1 MGGSETLNIREV
13 LRQTAT
19 SIAAHKLR
27 SFLTMFGIIWGITSV
42 ILLVGLGKG
51 FSRDQK
57 EQLKTIGVDLAIIW
71 GGRTSEQAG
80 GYAAGRPVRLS
91 ISDAYLIKQ
100 EAYLIKTVSPELRR
114 SVAEVSRYNAAS
126 RPVRGVWP
134 EYQRFR
140 SLRVQEGRLMS
151 DNDEKEGRRVVVLG
165 VESRDQLF
173 SGKPAIGEMLTMNGS
188 PYTVI
193 GVLEKK
199 KQNGSYGSGPD
210 NTQLFVPYT
219 SMARDFPPPEKPG
232 IFKGWINNL
241 AVEVADPEHHEDA
254 MRQVYQILGR
264 EHHFDASDKDA
275 LFIWDTLDGSKLVE
289 RIFDIM
295 TIFFGVVAVMTLML
309 GGIGVMN
316 IMLVVVTER
325 TREIGVRK
333 SLGATASDIR
343 NQFFAESAALM
354 MVSGAIGLGIGV
366 GVCLAMNQLL
376 LPDIIPHPVISPLA
390 IVVSLLTLGLIT
402 VGAGMYPAQRSA
414 ALSPIECLRQE

>member
-1 MGGSETLNIREV
+1 MNIREV
-13 LRQTAT
+13 LRQTVS

-57 EQLKTIGVDLAIIW
+57 EHLRTIGVDLAIIW

-80 GYAAGRPVRLS
+80 GYAAGRVVRLS
-91 ISDAYLIKQ
+91 VHDAELIKE

-140 SLRVQEGRLMS
+140 SLAVQQGRLM
-151 DNDEKEGRRVVVLG
+151 DDGDERDARRVAVLG
-165 VESRDQLF
+165 VEARDQLF
-173 SGKPAIGEMLTMNGS
+173 PGRPAVGEVLMMNGS

-193 GVLEKK
+193 GVLTKK

-210 NTQLFVPYT
+210 NTQLFVPYA
-219 SMARDFPPPEKPG
+219 SMARDFPPAERPG

-241 AVEVADPEHHEDA
+241 VVEVKDPDHHEEA
-254 MRQVYQILGR
+254 IHQVYEILGR
-264 EHHFDASDKDA
+264 AHHFDANDKDA
-275 LFIWDTLDGSKLVE
+275 LMIWDTLDGSKLME
-289 RIFDIM
+289 RIFNIM
-295 TIFFGVVAVMTLML
+295 TLFFGAVAIMTLSL

-316 IMLVVVTER
+316 IMLVAVTER

-333 SLGATASDIR
+333 SLGATARDIR
-343 NQFFAESAALM
+343 NQFFAESATLM
-354 MVSGAIGLGIGV
+354 MISGALGLGIGV
-366 GVCLAMNQLL
+366 GICYAFNHLA
-376 LPDIIPHPVISPLA
+376 LPDVVPHPVISPVA
-390 IVVSLLTLGLIT
+390 IIASLLTLGLIT
-402 VGAGMYPAQRSA
+402 VGAGVYPAQRAA

>member
-1 MGGSETLNIREV
+1 V
-13 LRQTAT
+13 LRQTAS

-27 SFLTMFGIIWGITSV
+27 SFLTMFGIVWGITSV

-57 EQLKTIGVDLAIIW
+57 ERLKTIGVDLAIIW

-91 ISDAYLIKQ
+91 IRDAYLIKQ

-114 SVAEVSRYNAAS
+114 SVSEVSRYNAAA

-140 SLRVQEGRLMS
+140 SLKVSEGRLMT
-151 DNDEKEGRRVVVLG
+151 DQDESESRRVVVLG
-165 VESRDQLF
+165 EESRDQLF
-173 SGKPAIGEMLTMNGS
+173 PGKPAIGETLMMNGC

-210 NTQLFVPYT
+210 NTQLFVPYS
-219 SMARDFPPPEKPG
+219 SMARDYPPPEKPG

-241 AVEVADPEHHEDA
+241 AVEVADPDRHEEA
-254 MRQVYQILGR
+254 LKQIYQILGR
-264 EHHFDASDKDA
+264 EHGFQPTDKDA
-275 LFIWDTLDGSKLVE
+275 LMIWDTLEGSQLVE

-295 TIFFGVVAVMTLML
+295 TIFFGAVALMTLSL

-316 IMLVVVTER
+316 IMLVAVTER

-333 SLGATASDIR
+333 SLGATAADIR

-354 MVSGAIGLGIGV
+354 SISGLIGLTIGLGFCFAIR
-366 GVCLAMNQLL
+366 N
-376 LPDIIPHPVISPLA
+376 LPMPDFIPHPIISPVA
-390 IVVSLLTLGLIT
+390 IVASLLTLGAIT
-402 VGAGMYPAQRSA
+402 LGAGMYPAQRA
-414 ALSPIECLRQE
+414 AELSPIECLRQE

>member
-1 MGGSETLNIREV
+1 MNIREV
-13 LRQTAT
+13 IRQTAA

-57 EQLKTIGVDLAIIW
+57 EHLRTIGVDLAIIW

-80 GYAAGRPVRLS
+80 GYAAGRVVRLS
-91 ISDAYLIKQ
+91 IQDAYTIKS

-114 SVAEVSRYNAAS
+114 SVAEVSRYNAAY

-134 EYQRFR
+134 DYQRFR
-140 SLRVQEGRLMS
+140 SLKVQEGRLMT
-151 DNDEKEGRRVVVLG
+151 DDDETDARRVVVLG

-173 SGKPAIGEMLTMNGS
+173 PGKPAIGETLTMNGS

-210 NTQLFVPYT
+210 NTQLFVPYS
-219 SMARDFPPPEKPG
+219 SMARDYPPPERPG
-232 IFKGWINNL
+232 ISKGWINNL
-241 AVEVADPEHHEDA
+241 VVEVADPQHHEDA
-254 MRQVYQILGR
+254 MHQIYQILGR
-264 EHHFDASDKDA
+264 EHRFDPSDKDA

-289 RIFDIM
+289 RIFDVM
-295 TIFFGVVAVMTLML
+295 TIFFGAVALMTLSL

-316 IMLVVVTER
+316 IMLVAVTER

-333 SLGATASDIR
+333 SLGATAKDIR
-343 NQFFAESAALM
+343 NQFFAESATLM
-354 MVSGAIGLGIGV
+354 LISGAIGLGIGI
-366 GVCLAMNQLL
+366 GICLLVSNVQ
-376 LPDIIPHPVISPLA
+376 LPDIVPHPVISPLA
-390 IVVSLLTLGLIT
+390 IIASLVTLGLIT
-402 VGAGMYPAQRSA
+402 VGAGMYPAQRAA
-414 ALSPIECLRQE
+414 ALSPIECLRSE

>member
-1 MGGSETLNIREV
+1 
-13 LRQTAT
+13 
-19 SIAAHKLR
+19 
-27 SFLTMFGIIWGITSV
+27 MFGIIWGITSV

-57 EQLKTIGVDLAIIW
+57 ERLKTIGVDLAIIW

-80 GYAAGRPVRLS
+80 DTPPGARFACRFRMRT
-91 ISDAYLIKQ
+91 LIKN

-134 EYQRFR
+134 DYQRFR
-140 SLRVQEGRLMS
+140 SLKVQEGRLMS
-151 DNDEKEGRRVVVLG
+151 EDDEKEGRRVVVLG

-173 SGKPAIGEMLTMNGS
+173 PGKPAIGETLMMDGS

-210 NTQLFVPYT
+210 NTSSLSLI
-219 SMARDFPPPEKPG
+219 SMARDFPPPERPG

-241 AVEVADPEHHEDA
+241 VVEVADPEHHEDA
-254 MRQVYQILGR
+254 MQQIYQILGR

-295 TIFFGVVAVMTLML
+295 TIFFGAVALMTLSL

-316 IMLVVVTER
+316 IMLVAVTER

-333 SLGATASDIR
+333 SLGATARDIR

-354 MVSGAIGLGIGV
+354 MISGAFGLGIGV
-366 GVCLAMNQLL
+366 GICLVVSNLE
-376 LPDIIPHPVISPLA
+376 LPDIVPHPVISPLA
-390 IVVSLLTLGLIT
+390 IIESLLTLGLIT
-402 VGAGMYPAQRSA
+402 VGAGMYPAQRAA

>member
-1 MGGSETLNIREV
+1 LNIREV
-13 LRQTAT
+13 LRQTAS

-27 SFLTMFGIIWGITSV
+27 SFLTMFGIVWGITSV

-57 EQLKTIGVDLAIIW
+57 ERLKTIGVDLAIIW

-91 ISDAYLIKQ
+91 IRDAYLVKQ

-114 SVAEVSRYNAAS
+114 SVSEVSRYNAAA

-134 EYQRFR
+134 DYQRFR
-140 SLRVQEGRLMS
+140 SLKVSEGRLMT
-151 DNDEKEGRRVVVLG
+151 DEDESESRRVVVLG

-173 SGKPAIGEMLTMNGS
+173 PGKPAIGETLMMNGS

-210 NTQLFVPYT
+210 NTQLFVPYS
-219 SMARDFPPPEKPG
+219 SMARDYPPPEKPG
-232 IFKGWINNL
+232 VFKGWINNMV
-241 AVEVADPEHHEDA
+241 VEVADPDHHEEA
-254 MRQVYQILGR
+254 IKQIYQILGR
-264 EHHFDASDKDA
+264 EHGFQPTDKDA
-275 LFIWDTLDGSKLVE
+275 LMIWDTLEGSQLVE

-295 TIFFGVVAVMTLML
+295 TIFFGAVALMTLSL

-316 IMLVVVTER
+316 IMLVAVTER

-333 SLGATASDIR
+333 SLGATAADIR

-354 MVSGAIGLGIGV
+354 SISGFIGLTIGLGF
-366 GVCLAMNQLL
+366 CLTIRN
-376 LPDIIPHPVISPLA
+376 LPMPDFIPHPIISPVA
-390 IVVSLLTLGLIT
+390 IGASLLTLGAIT
-402 VGAGMYPAQRSA
+402 LGAGMYPAQRA
-414 ALSPIECLRQE
+414 AELSPIECLRQE